1 LQSKWEVHGIPWKP
15 EATGRMDGEQQ
26 RQQVAAL
33 YVSSHEGVVRYLVAA
48 GFSAHTAEESAQEAF
63 LRLYSALRDGDQI
76 RQPKFWVYKVA
87 RHIAINAARR
97 GVPQSAFSD
106 TLAATVAS
114 PDLNAEQQ
122 LIEKELAAGFREAM
136 SHLSERQR
144 LCLELRA
151 QGFKFSEIAEVL
163 GIRISTAAE
172 FIRRGIVEL
181 KKELKKCNRGTR

>member
-1 LQSKWEVHGIPWKP
+1 
-15 EATGRMDGEQQ
+15 MDGERQ

-33 YVSSHEGVVRYLVAA
+33 YVSSHEGVVRYLAAA
-48 GFSAHTAEESAQEAF
+48 GFGADTAEEAAQEAF
-63 LRLYSALRDGDQI
+63 LRLYSALRDGVQI

-87 RHIAINAARR
+87 RRIAINAARR
-97 GVPQSAFSD
+97 GVNQPTFSEA
-106 TLAATVAS
+106 LAATVAS
-114 PDLNAEQQ
+114 PELSAEQQ
-122 LIEKELAAGFREAM
+122 LIEKELAAGFRKAI
-136 SHLSERQR
+136 SRLSERQR

-151 QGFKFSEIAEVL
+151 QGFRFSEIAEVQ

>member
-1 LQSKWEVHGIPWKP
+1 
-15 EATGRMDGEQQ
+15 MDGEQQ

-87 RHIAINAARR
+87 RHMAINAARR

-122 LIEKELAAGFREAM
+122 LIAKELGAGFFEARRE
-136 SHLSERQR
+136 LS
-144 LCLELRA
+144 
-151 QGFKFSEIAEVL
+151 
-163 GIRISTAAE
+163 
-172 FIRRGIVEL
+172 
-181 KKELKKCNRGTR
+181 